1 MSEVHF
7 FMQARFPSAD
17 LSGRF
22 FRAVY
27 SHGSPGDTTGAVEA
41 LKAIGVEVDEFLHP
55 GLVWTIEDCGVDER
69 ECLSLKASCSGE
81 SSHVIG
87 ALCVAAGRSG
97 ASSVLSIL
105 HDTST
110 GAYQALGA
118 GESEPVELYTTYDY
132 DAVGD
137 NFVAGVRRLLAVA
150 HHYTRQLVDDAVLH
164 PDADALIL
172 PVTS

>member
-7 FMQARFPSAD
+7 YMQARFPSAE

-27 SHGSPGDTTGAVEA
+27 SHGSEIDTKGAVEE
-41 LKAIGVEVDEFLHP
+41 LEAIGVEVVEFLGP
-55 GLVWTIEDCGVDER
+55 GLAWEIEDCGVDDRER
-69 ECLSLKASCSGE
+69 MSLKASCSGA

-110 GAYQALGA
+110 GAYQALGVN
-118 GESEPVELYTTYDY
+118 GDDPVELYTTYDY
-132 DAVGD
+132 EAVGD
-137 NFVAGVRRLLAVA
+137 DFVAGIRRLLAVA
-150 HHYTRQLVDDAVLH
+150 HRHTKQLIDDALLH
-164 PDADALIL
+164 HDDALVL

>member
-1 MSEVHF
+1 MSEINF

-27 SHGSPGDTTGAVEA
+27 SHGSKIDTKGAVEE
-41 LKAIGVEVDEFLHP
+41 LKEIGVEVVEFLGP
-55 GLVWTIEDCGVDER
+55 GLNWVIEDCGVDER
-69 ECLSLKASCSGE
+69 DCLSLKANCSGE

-110 GAYQALGA
+110 GVYQALGVGA
-118 GESEPVELYTTYDY
+118 DDPVELYTTYDY
-132 DAVGD
+132 EAVGD
-137 NFVAGVRRLLAVA
+137 NFVAGVRRLLVIA
-150 HHYTRQLVDDAVLH
+150 HQHSKKLMDDALLH
-164 PDADALIL
+164 PDDALV
-172 PVTS
+172 PPEGV